1 MKRAI
6 RNLVASGALVAVA
19 APGLSGCGDDE
30 QYGYANTGDKQLVEY
45 AVQEAG
51 VFWEN
56 HGIEG
61 AKDLR
66 AEVVTG
72 TGSIACGE
80 FTVTSATGDM
90 RYCPGPD
97 SKTVAVSLAALNSR
111 RANDGDNA
119 GTMIQAWAWEAVGG
133 YVQYKDPD
141 MLALAPGED
150 SEQHEMYP
158 KAQRTCLVGEFTHNL
173 YPDQTSVIFQGF
185 LHTGPD
191 FAVEGHDLAW
201 SYNYGYNS
209 WDKESPN
216 QPSTD
221 PHVCIDLPMLKEEG

>member
-6 RNLVASGALVAVA
+6 RNLVTSGALVAVA

-30 QYGYANTGDKQLVEY
+30 QYGYVNPGDKKLVEY

-51 VFWEN
+51 IFWEN

-90 RYCPGPD
+90 RYCPGR
-97 SKTVAVSLAALNSR
+97 KTVAVSLAALNSR
-111 RANDGDNA
+111 RGNDGDNA
-119 GTMIQAWAWEAVGG
+119 GITIQAWAREAVGG
-133 YVQYKDPD
+133 YVQHKDPE

-158 KAQRTCLVGEFTHNL
+158 KAQRTCLAGMVTVNL
-173 YPDQTSVIFQGF
+173 APDQTSVAFQGF
-185 LHTGPD
+185 KHTGD
-191 FAVEGHDLAW
+191 YRTEGHQLAE
-201 SYNYGYNS
+201 SYAHGYEAR
-209 WDKESPN
+209 DKN
-216 QPSTD
+216 DDTLPSTD
-221 PHVCIDLPMLKEEG
+221 PHVCIELPVLQEEG